1 MPRGGGCVLVVN
13 AVSAAGA
20 WLLLLIAAVL
30 RLRPGR
36 GQLDRRLSPVEVG
49 LLRGGARGAAQCG
62 LVELY
67 LAGSVEAGWR
77 RTVEPGKARLPHGCS
92 QVARAQFSVLYKPL
106 HPRRLQDT
114 ERVRRAVRGVSQE
127 LERAGLVVS
136 RRRARAVRSLLL
148 PVFAAA
154 PLAAAAGGQ
163 DAAVWV
169 GLGLLADVGAVAL
182 WVRPRRTLAGAAL
195 LARLRLDHA
204 GVRTATRSRPDEL
217 LLSVALF
224 GAPALRAQLPRFTQ
238 ESGLLTRPPGTPMD
252 RGGGGSGEAF
262 ASCGG

>member
-1 MPRGGGCVLVVN
+1 MLVVN
-13 AVSAAGA
+13 AVSVAVA
-20 WLLLLIAAVL
+20 WLLLLSAAAL
-30 RLRPGR
+30 RLRPGGRVGR
-36 GQLDRRLSPVEVG
+36 GPLDRRLSPVEIG

-77 RTVEPGKARLPHGCS
+77 RTVEPGRARLPRGCS
-92 QVARAQFSVLYKPL
+92 EVARAQFHVLYKPL
-106 HPRRLQDT
+106 HPRRLQDS

-136 RRRARAVRSLLL
+136 RGRVRAVRILLL

-154 PLAAAAGGQ
+154 PLAAAAGGPY
-163 DAAVWV
+163 AAVWL
-169 GLGLLADVGAVAL
+169 GLGLLAAAGAAVL
-182 WVRPRRTLAGAAL
+182 WVRPRRTLRGAAL
-195 LARLRLDHA
+195 LARLRREHA
-204 GVRTATRSRPDEL
+204 GVRAATRGRPDEL

-224 GAPALRAQLPRFTQ
+224 GDPALRAQLPRFTQ
-238 ESGLLTRPPGTPMD
+238 ESGLLTRPPGRPMD

-262 ASCGG
+262 ANCGG